1 MNLNSLEKICDS
13 LDFMVMPIKGKYEI
27 KKSTVYL
34 IALGGIA
41 ALMLVPPAKGF

>member
-1 MNLNSLEKICDS
+1 MNSLEKICDNI
-13 LDFMVMPIKGKYEI
+13 DFGGSYQIGKYQI

-41 ALMLVPPAKGF
+41 ALALAPPVKGF